1 MCDGRDDEFDCDCGI
16 ENIVTIDTDR
26 HGKHTRRRTRNL
38 GGVQGALFKG
48 LSLPGSY
55 PQIAGAAPLR
65 EHQNAAC
72 GEASGLPLG
81 EPTTLCSPRDESVIV
96 GYTL

>member
-1 MCDGRDDEFDCDCGI
+1 MTMCDGRDGDFDCECGI
-16 ENIVTIDTDR
+16 RNTVTIDTDR
-26 HGKHTRRRTRNL
+26 HGLHTRSATRSL

-65 EHQNAAC
+65 EHQNAAR
-72 GEASGLPLG
+72 GDASGLPLG
-81 EPTTLCSPRDESVIV
+81 EPTALCSPQ
-96 GYTL
+96 G